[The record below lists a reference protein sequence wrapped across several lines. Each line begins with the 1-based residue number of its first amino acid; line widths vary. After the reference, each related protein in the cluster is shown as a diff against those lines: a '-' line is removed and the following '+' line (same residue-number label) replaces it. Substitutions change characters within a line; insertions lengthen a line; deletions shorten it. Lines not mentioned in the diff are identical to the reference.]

1 MSEEVL
7 GVQPL
12 QRPALA
18 RTITETLLITPDRMV
33 VARTSGGKGGAIGGL
48 LGGAIGGA
56 VGGVLQARD
65 AKKKTEQYSQ
75 ISLESILKADKNNYA
90 IPNAEIQKIEIK
102 SRNRFHIT
110 TTKEQHKWYLSPKEM
125 GWTTSSIKE
134 DIKNLENILRPIF
147 GDRLSVEK

>member
-1 MSEEVL
+1 L

-18 RTITETLLITPDRMV
+18 RTIRETLFVTPDRIV
-33 VARTSGGKGGAIGGL
+33 VARTSGGKGGAL
-48 LGGAIGGA
+48 FGAIGIA
-56 VGGVLQARD
+56 VEGVLQQRE

-90 IPNAEIQKIEIK
+90 IPNADIQKIEIK

-125 GWTTSSIKE
+125 KWTTSSIHE
-134 DIKNLENILRPIF
+134 DIKNLENVLRPIF
-147 GDRLSVEK
+147 GDKLSVEK

>member
-1 MSEEVL
+1 MGEEVL

-18 RTITETLLITPDRMV
+18 RTITETLFITPDRIV
-33 VARTSGGKGGAIGGL
+33 VARTSGGKGGVIGGL

-56 VGGVLQARD
+56 VGGVMQARD

-90 IPNAEIQKIEIK
+90 IPNTDVEKIEIK

-110 TTKEQHKWYLSPKEM
+110 TTKEQHKWYLSPKEA

>member
-12 QRPALA
+12 ERPALA
-18 RTITETLLITPDRMV
+18 RRITETLFVTPDRIV
-33 VARTSGGKGGAIGGL
+33 VARTSGGL
-48 LGGAIGGA
+48 LGSAIGGA
-56 VGGVLQARD
+56 VGRVMQAQE

-90 IPNAEIQKIEIK
+90 IPNADIQKIEIK

-110 TTKEQHKWYLSPKEM
+110 TTKEQHKWYLSPKET

-134 DIKNLENILRPIF
+134 DIKNLESILRPIF
-147 GDRLSVEK
+147 GDKLSVEK